1 MNCISFFK
9 HSIDTKDDIPLG
21 LIRGIRDL
29 VEYKRRKAAANKVQ
43 KATTSR
49 KASENA
55 KRELTTM
62 LLNESET
69 LDDSDADPDFVP
81 AKRGKSRTVGDVE
94 DDDIYIFPGLAWMI
108 FLKNKKTRMFKQ
120 M

>member
-1 MNCISFFK
+1 M
-9 HSIDTKDDIPLG
+9 
-21 LIRGIRDL
+21 
-29 VEYKRRKAAANKVQ
+29 VEYKRRKAAADKNQ

-81 AKRGKSRTVGDVE
+81 AKRGKSRAVDDSE
-94 DDDIYIFPGLAWMI
+94 DDDIYILPGLANDI
-108 FLKNKKTRMFKQ
+108 PQ
-120 M
+120 